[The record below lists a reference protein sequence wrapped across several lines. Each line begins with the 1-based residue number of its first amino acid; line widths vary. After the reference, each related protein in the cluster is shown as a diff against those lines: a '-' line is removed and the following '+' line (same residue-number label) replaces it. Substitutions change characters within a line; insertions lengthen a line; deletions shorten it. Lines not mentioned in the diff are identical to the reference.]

1 MIEDITRGS
10 IRKPQAAQAL
20 EEIIRNEES
29 ISGRMVYGYPVSTE
43 DGVTFTVDAVIVS
56 GQGLVTVIDLVQEDD
71 PGDYGNRQDRAFNLV
86 KCKLQMDRRLTR
98 KRTLLADIQTVT
110 FWTKADR
117 DDESDPERPVIGP
130 GGILDF
136 IRSHQARE
144 HEDLDPE
151 VVMDAVMFIGRYE
164 W

>member
-29 ISGRMVYGYPVSTE
+29 ISGKMVYGYPVSTE
-43 DGVTFTVDAVIVS
+43 DGVTFAVDAVIVS
-56 GQGLVTVIDLVQEDD
+56 DRGLLTVIDLAQEDD
-71 PGDYGNRQDRAFNLV
+71 PGDYGDRQDRAYNLV
-86 KCKLQMDRRLTR
+86 KCKLQMDPRLTR
-98 KRTLLADIQTVT
+98 KRTLLVDLQTVT
-110 FWTKADR
+110 FWTKSDQ
-117 DDESDPERPVIGP
+117 DDESDPERPVVGP

-136 IRSHQARE
+136 IQSHQARE
-144 HEDLDPE
+144 QEDLDPK
-151 VVMDAVMFIGRYE
+151 VVMDAVMFMGRYE

>member
-20 EEIIRNEES
+20 EEIIRNEEA

-43 DGVTFTVDAVIVS
+43 DGVTFTVDAVLVS

-110 FWTKADR
+110 FWTQADR

-136 IRSHQARE
+136 IRRHQARE

>member
-1 MIEDITRGS
+1 MIENITRGS

-20 EEIIRNEES
+20 EEIIRNDES
-29 ISGRMVYGYPVSTE
+29 ISGRMVYGCPVSTE
-43 DGVTFTVDAVIVS
+43 NDITFTVDAVIVS
-56 GQGLVTVIDLVQEDD
+56 DRGLVTVIDLVQEDD
-71 PGDYGNRQDRAFNLV
+71 PGDYGDRQDRAFNLV

-110 FWTKADR
+110 FRTQADR
-117 DDESDPERPVIGP
+117 DDESDPERPVVGP
-130 GGILDF
+130 SGILDF
-136 IRSHQARE
+136 IQRHQARE

-151 VVMDAVMFIGRYE
+151 VVMDAVMFMGRYE